1 METYSQFLDR
11 IYSFELPYTYYG
23 EGYIRMNPNLS
34 GKVEENNSFKPFY
47 GDTTVFDLDES
58 TKNKVNEIVDSL
70 YQAVPECFAERLIS
84 HTFHMTLHDLSN
96 SPCLSDIGEEVFYN
110 ELKMIDVCSS
120 IPKNLTIRMKT
131 KYIFNM
137 VSNSLVLGLYPAD
150 ELEYNKLME
159 LYEAINKVKTLD
171 YPLTPHITL
180 AYYNV
185 HGFTEES
192 ARKLEQLIGECNQ
205 RIENIE
211 IELNTGNLYYQKF
224 VNMNRYI
231 NIIQLG

>member
-1 METYSQFLDR
+1 
-11 IYSFELPYTYYG
+11 
-23 EGYIRMNPNLS
+23 
-34 GKVEENNSFKPFY
+34 
-47 GDTTVFDLDES
+47 
-58 TKNKVNEIVDSL
+58 
-70 YQAVPECFAERLIS
+70 
-84 HTFHMTLHDLSN
+84 
-96 SPCLSDIGEEVFYN
+96 
-110 ELKMIDVCSS
+110 
-120 IPKNLTIRMKT
+120 
-131 KYIFNM
+131 M

-192 ARKLEQLIGECNQ
+192 ARKLEQLIGEWNQ
-205 RIENIE
+205 RIENME